1 MEFNFL
7 FDIKGVK
14 ESKQF
19 QLLSF
24 LHFMLN
30 VYSGCAFEVLWV
42 VILV

>member
-7 FDIKGVK
+7 FDVKGVK

-24 LHFMLN
+24 LHCMLK
-30 VYSGCAFEVLWV
+30 VYNACAFEVLWLS
-42 VILV
+42 ILV